1 MLHEHCGSVPPALE
15 HAYADAVA
23 GFGVV
28 LYAAV
33 LWVAFGYA
41 ERLFKR
47 CRLQRGPAEDDAG
60 GGDGGGS
67 DASKRAADEL
77 AAAEARDKPFFLLVQ
92 VLCGCNALGSYFLA
106 PGAAPSGG
114 SWLCRPAHVG
124 LAIFY
129 VPVVFPLWYCLLSLL
144 DISGKALPHTCMT
157 ETLSF
162 VVHAL
167 FLAWFAVCGA
177 LSLPLVLGPYIYIGL
192 AFLALPLLYLV
203 VMDRFYEGDGV
214 EDAIFFEGN
223 FTSTGIIF
231 GRNGLWREEG
241 DELSPALQAKMLAT
255 EQLFFRMSGYA
266 VFSSTVFGIGLWGL
280 YEGRSYTAV
289 LGDAGR
295 WLSAGLPVWDPAALL
310 ARLELLRW
318 PSELDLFRKYP
329 LAVSL
334 GFLGIEAALKV
345 WRRVDPHLAGTT
357 QSAVA
362 DYKLVP
368 SECETDSDAGSAEL
382 QVAAPRIAE
391 EV

>member
-1 MLHEHCGSVPPALE
+1 M
-15 HAYADAVA
+15 
-23 GFGVV
+23 
-28 LYAAV
+28 
-33 LWVAFGYA
+33 
-41 ERLFKR
+41 
-47 CRLQRGPAEDDAG
+47 
-60 GGDGGGS
+60 
-67 DASKRAADEL
+67 
-77 AAAEARDKPFFLLVQ
+77 
-92 VLCGCNALGSYFLA
+92 
-106 PGAAPSGG
+106 
-114 SWLCRPAHVG
+114 
-124 LAIFY
+124 
-129 VPVVFPLWYCLLSLL
+129 
-144 DISGKALPHTCMT
+144 
-157 ETLSF
+157 ETLF
-162 VVHAL
+162 
-167 FLAWFAVCGA
+167 
-177 LSLPLVLGPYIYIGL
+177 
-192 AFLALPLLYLV
+192 
-203 VMDRFYEGDGV
+203 R
-214 EDAIFFEGN
+214 
-223 FTSTGIIF
+223 
-231 GRNGLWREEG
+231 RNSYMRGEW
-241 DELSPALQAKMLAT
+241 DTLSPALQAKMLAT

-280 YEGRSYTAV
+280 YEGRSYAAV

-334 GFLGIEAALKV
+334 GFLGIETALKV